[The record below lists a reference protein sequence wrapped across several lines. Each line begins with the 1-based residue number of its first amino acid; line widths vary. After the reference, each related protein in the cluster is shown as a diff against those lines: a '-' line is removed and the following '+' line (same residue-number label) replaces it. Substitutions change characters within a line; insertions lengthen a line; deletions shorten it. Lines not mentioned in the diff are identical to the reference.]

1 MSNPMTHNL
10 GETDLLTAFAAMRAW
25 VFKPEEI
32 PTALKWTTVQVVIDQ
47 AKENGEDIASAIWA
61 LLRHMKAVPNQ

>member
-1 MSNPMTHNL
+1 MPNPMTRNL
-10 GETDLLTAFAAMRAW
+10 GETDLLTALAAMRAW

-61 LLRHMKAVPNQ
+61 FLRHMKAVPNQ

>member
-10 GETDLLTAFAAMRAW
+10 GETDLLTALAAMRAW
-25 VFKPEEI
+25 VFKPEET
-32 PTALKWTTVQVVIDQ
+32 PTALKWATVQVVIDQ

>member
-1 MSNPMTHNL
+1 MPNPMTRNL
-10 GETDLLTAFAAMRAW
+10 GETDLLAALTALRAW